1 MIGSR
6 LYQLGLEGTAII
18 ASEKKA
24 DVIVGDPI
32 PFPELVL
39 KMEEAHLIM
48 LAYYKERS
56 GLTVDNIIE
65 RLLESEELPGVV
77 AREQRLMWSHAQ

>member
-6 LYQLGLEGTAII
+6 LYQLSLEGTAII

-24 DVIVGDPI
+24 DVVVGDSM
-32 PFPELVL
+32 PFAELVQ

-56 GLTVDNIIE
+56 GLTIDEIIE

-77 AREQRLMWSHAQ
+77 AREHRLMWSHAQ